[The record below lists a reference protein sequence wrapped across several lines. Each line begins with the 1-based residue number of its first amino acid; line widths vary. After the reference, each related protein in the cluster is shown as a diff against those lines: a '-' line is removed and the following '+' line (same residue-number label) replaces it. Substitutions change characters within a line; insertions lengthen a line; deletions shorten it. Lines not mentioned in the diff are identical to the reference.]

1 MRGPKPKF
9 DKGAKRGEPQRLH
22 HPLHGQP
29 KPKPGLAK
37 PPVVASTEPSEPKA
51 PKAPPVRPKDGE
63 GRPYITLAQLLK
75 MAKLVE
81 SGGGAK
87 HRVREGGI
95 TVNGE
100 AEARPGRKLH
110 AGDVVKIDDE
120 ELTVDLGDQ

>member
-29 KPKPGLAK
+29 KPALGKAK
-37 PPVVASTEPSEPKA
+37 PPVTAAVESSEPKA
-51 PKAPPVRPKDGE
+51 PKPPQERPKDGE

-100 AEARPGRKLH
+100 DEVRPGRKLH
-110 AGDVVKIDDE
+110 AGDVVKIDGE